1 MTLHCL
7 AKYPLYGL
15 ERCLHFGGFLMDGSQ
30 SVNVTVP
37 ISISGVGGF
46 HCITTGQAIA
56 YFETYTLLKM

>member
-1 MTLHCL
+1 
-7 AKYPLYGL
+7 
-15 ERCLHFGGFLMDGSQ
+15 MDGSQ